1 MGTDFLRNKRER
13 FIKAWRHGVAQTE
26 SDWLAVASPRIKRVF
41 RAKSD
46 GPCLL
51 AANQPV
57 LLRLVADN
65 QVVASAGIALVATL
79 VKPSTALLEQLRNR
93 QGLGT
98 AVVQRVSADTGRVDL
113 LVEE

>member
-13 FIKAWRHGVAQTE
+13 FTKAWRHGIAQTE
-26 SDWLAVASPRIKRVF
+26 SDWLVASPRIKRVY
-41 RAKSD
+41 RARSD

-65 QVVASAGIALVATL
+65 QVVASAGIAQVATL
-79 VKPSTALLEQLRNR
+79 VKPSTVLLEQLRKR

-98 AVVQRVSADTGRVDL
+98 AVVQRVTADTGRVDF